1 MLNDEERLKGL
12 RSHIL
17 ALNLAIKE
25 TLTPAE
31 LQQYRE
37 YFKDWVA
44 KYFTDEELKRVWL
57 YYDFE

>member
-31 LQQYRE
+31 LQQYGE

-44 KYFTDEELKRVWL
+44 KYFVDEELKRVWL
-57 YYDFE
+57 YLQL